1 MSAPSRDADGDGG
14 LAAYVRA
21 ATHESIARCYQC
33 GKCTAGCPLAEEMD
47 YPPSY
52 LLRMLQAE
60 SPSLDDQVL
69 RSLSIWLCLTCEM
82 CVARCPQEVDLP
94 RIMDALRQESR
105 RRGVVHAGA
114 RDILAF
120 HRSFLDSVRWIGR
133 LHEVGL
139 VALYKLRT
147 GHLLQDVTAV
157 PGMMIRGKL
166 KALPPRHAGRAA
178 MDRIFSRAGSVVEPD
193 APPREAA
200 PAQEEG
206 RP

>member
-1 MSAPSRDADGDGG
+1 MSAPIRDAGGDGS
-14 LAAYVRA
+14 LAAYLRA
-21 ATHESIARCYQC
+21 STHESVTRCYQC

-47 YPPSY
+47 FPPSY

-82 CVARCPQEVDLP
+82 CLARCPQEVDLP
-94 RIMDALRQESR
+94 RIMDALRQESNR
-105 RRGVVHAGA
+105 RSAIHPGA
-114 RDILAF
+114 RDILTF
-120 HRSFLDSVRWIGR
+120 YRSFLDSVRWIGR

-139 VALYKLRT
+139 VTLYKLRT

-166 KALPPRHAGRAA
+166 KTLPPRHAGRAA
-178 MDRIFSRAGSVVEPD
+178 MDRIFSRAASVAEPGVPGGTAAAHEE
-193 APPREAA
+193 APR
-200 PAQEEG
+200 
-206 RP
+206 